1 MDTNVIKKIFFSS
14 LKLKKNTIITKLNY
28 GDQKWDS
35 VAHMYLVAQLEKK
48 LKIAIDIED
57 VIDMSSFNKTLDIL
71 KKYTK

>member
-1 MDTNVIKKIFFSS
+1 MTDDLIKKIFFSS
-14 LKLKKNTIITKLNY
+14 LKLKKDTVVTKLEY

-35 VAHMYLVAQLEKK
+35 VAHMFLIAQLEKK

-57 VIDMSSFNKTLDIL
+57 VIAMSSFNKALDIL